1 MKNIAFIPA
10 RSGSKRVKNK
20 NIKKLNDIP
29 LINYTIQSAISS
41 NLFDRIIVVTD
52 SIEYEKISIEAGAE
66 SLGLRPKNISGSNSP
81 DIEWVKWIIKK
92 LDDQNSNFDTFS
104 ILRPTSPFRTKNTY
118 IRAFE
123 CFFKNKVHSLRAV
136 EKVSQHPGK
145 MWVVEGNKMKPLL
158 PYEINGIPWH
168 SNQKASLPEF
178 YVQNASFEI
187 AWKSTVLKYNSISG
201 TIISPFHT
209 EGYEGFDINT
219 EEDFELAKKILIKKK

>member
-1 MKNIAFIPA
+1 MKNIALIPA

-20 NIKKLNDIP
+20 NIKKLDNIP

-41 NLFDRIIVVTD
+41 SLFDRIIVVTD
-52 SIEYEKISIEAGAE
+52 SIEYEKIAIDAGAE
-66 SLGLRPKNISGSNSP
+66 SLGLRPKDISGSNSP
-81 DIEWVKWIIKK
+81 DIEWVKWIFKK
-92 LDDQNSNFDTFS
+92 LDDQNYDFDTFS

-118 IRAFE
+118 NRAFE
-123 CFFKNKVHSLRAV
+123 LFFKNKVHSLRAV

-145 MWVVEGNKMKPLL
+145 MWVIEGDKMSPLL
-158 PYEINGIPWH
+158 PHEINGIPWH

-201 TIISPFHT
+201 TIISPFIT
-209 EGYEGFDINT
+209 EDFEGFDINT
-219 EEDFELAKKILIKKK
+219 NADFELAKKIVKK